1 MESGSVDYT
10 TFVAESESA
19 DDTTSFTES
28 LSGTADDQ
36 MAFTSSDAEVE
47 LLSVT
52 ETSAIAKEDGCRP
65 QSVIGSIIYQNFVFV
80 DGRWRGDKKG
90 VSDLGNI
97 ELSPHPDSII
107 EFSLVFFLCM
117 ASLGMSIGYP

>member
-28 LSGTADDQ
+28 LSGTADEK

-65 QSVIGSIIYQNFVFV
+65 QSVIGSIIYQKAFCLR
-80 DGRWRGDKKG
+80 RW
-90 VSDLGNI
+90 
-97 ELSPHPDSII
+97 
-107 EFSLVFFLCM
+107 
-117 ASLGMSIGYP
+117 